1 VTLKS
6 LSILLP
12 LVALCLFSGCKSNS
26 AQQAK
31 APAAT
36 QAAADSAPPEDIAAD
51 DPIWNLVSQRQ
62 AHLDRVEQNRT
73 GHNDARSCQKAVPG
87 PNHRV
92 KVDSSACTQ
101 DQLHAEW
108 DADRAQ
114 LFESAKQMMR
124 DRR

>member
-1 VTLKS
+1 LTQKS
-6 LSILLP
+6 LFILS
-12 LVALCLFSGCKSNS
+12 LVSALCLFSGCKSNS
-26 AQQAK
+26 SQQAN

-36 QAAADSAPPEDIAAD
+36 QPAADSAPPEDIAPD
-51 DPIWNLVSQRQ
+51 DPIWNLVSQKQ

-87 PNHRV
+87 ANHRV

-114 LFESAKQMMR
+114 LFERANQMMR

>member
-1 VTLKS
+1 VTKRFLT
-6 LSILLP
+6 ILLT
-12 LVALCLFSGCKSNS
+12 LAALCLFSGCKSNS
-26 AQQAK
+26 AQQAST
-31 APAAT
+31 PAAT
-36 QAAADSAPPEDIAAD
+36 QPAADAASPEDIAPD
-51 DPIWNLVSQRQ
+51 DPIWNLVWQKQ

-92 KVDSSACTQ
+92 KVDASACTQ

-108 DADRAQ
+108 DAERSQ
-114 LFESAKQMMR
+114 LFERANQMMR